1 MRTTLQALATAA
13 AIGADVPVSAQTTDP
28 TGIVLS
34 QGEADWTVVTLANDG
49 AWGAATE
56 PSAGQAIAMAIRH
69 CKAMSRTGLGCGAQ
83 FRAIRAGWIVAYRC
97 GDENIVAAERMLAD
111 AEQAA
116 RRREVELRVSYARDL
131 PPCRR
136 SLTIGPRGEV
146 VASGSRHVGGAAT
159 D

>member
-1 MRTTLQALATAA
+1 MRTTLQTLAIAV
-13 AIGADVPVSAQTTDP
+13 AIGADVPVSAQTMDP

-56 PSAGQAIAMAIRH
+56 PSAGQAIAKAIRH
-69 CKAMSRTGLGCGAQ
+69 CRAMSRTGLGCGAQ
-83 FRAIRAGWIVAYRC
+83 IRAIRAGWIVADRC
-97 GDENIVAAERMLAD
+97 GDENIVAAERLLAD

-116 RRREVELRVSYARDL
+116 RRREIELRVSYARNL

-136 SLTIGPRGEV
+136 SLTVGPREEAVSIGPQ
-146 VASGSRHVGGAAT
+146 HVGGAVT